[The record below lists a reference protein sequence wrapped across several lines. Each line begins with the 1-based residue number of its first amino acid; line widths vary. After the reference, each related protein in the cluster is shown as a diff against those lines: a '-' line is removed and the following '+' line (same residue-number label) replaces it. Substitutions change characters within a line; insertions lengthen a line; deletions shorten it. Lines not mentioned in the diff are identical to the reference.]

1 MVLFEPIEV
10 EWRIYMSVT
19 YDINNSD
26 NDLSSVRRQ
35 AIIRTNVEEPFGTNC
50 NEYLIYSHPNWDQLN
65 TE

>member
-1 MVLFEPIEV
+1 MVLFKPIEV
-10 EWRIYMSVT
+10 EWRIYVSVT

-35 AIIRTNVEEPFGTNC
+35 AIIRTNAEEPFGTNC
-50 NEYLIYSHPNWDQLN
+50 NEYSIYSHPSWEQLN